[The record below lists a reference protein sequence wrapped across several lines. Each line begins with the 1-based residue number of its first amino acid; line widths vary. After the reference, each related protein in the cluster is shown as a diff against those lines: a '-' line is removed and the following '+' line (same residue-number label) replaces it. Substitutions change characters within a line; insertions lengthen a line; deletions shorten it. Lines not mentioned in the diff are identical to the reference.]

1 MDMEAPERVFADLLL
16 LAQNPGINIPSTY
29 DALSDS
35 TDFASSASPQDPSI
49 PTMHHRLAPL

>member
-1 MDMEAPERVFADLLL
+1 MEAPERVFADLLL